1 MRKTKK
7 VTVERLLI
15 LGEWHDLSFVI
26 PVDLFYRYSI
36 FIRLIEEG
44 TVPDLYEKFAMYVH
58 DHLQV

>member
-44 TVPDLYEKFAMYVH
+44 TVPDLYEKFSMYVH